1 MSFITIDFETFYD
14 NDCGFK
20 KQNTEEYINDPRF
33 HVIGM
38 GIKVDDDATEWYTGS
53 AVRAVLDRI
62 DWDNSA
68 VLCHNALFDC
78 AILSWHFG
86 VRPAFIYDTLCM
98 ARAIHGV
105 DAGGSLAA
113 LAQRYALGQKGDEVV
128 NAFGMSIHQFTPY
141 ELARYG
147 EYCVN
152 DVELTYKLFHKLMEG
167 HKAGPGSLSLS

>member
-14 NDCGFK
+14 NECGFK

-38 GIKVDDDATEWYTGS
+38 GIKVDDDPTQWYTGS

-62 DWDNSA
+62 DWEESA

-78 AILSWHFG
+78 AILSWHYG
-86 VRPAFIYDTLCM
+86 VRPAYIYDTLCM
-98 ARAIHGV
+98 ARAVHGV

-113 LAQRYALGQKGDEVV
+113 LAQRYALGEKGSEVV
-128 NAFGMSIHQFTPY
+128 NAFGKGLYDFTPD
-141 ELARYG
+141 ELTAYG
-147 EYCVN
+147 EYCKN
-152 DVELTYKLFHKLMEG
+152 DVELCYALFHKLMEG
-167 HKAGPGSLSLS
+167 GKA

>member
-14 NDCGFK
+14 NECGFK
-20 KQNTEEYINDPRF
+20 RQNTEEYINDPRF

-38 GIKVDDDATEWYTGS
+38 GIKVDDGETQWYTGS
-53 AVRAVLDRI
+53 AVRAVLDRQ
-62 DWDNSA
+62 DWEESA
-68 VLCHNALFDC
+68 LLCHNAMFDA

-86 VRPAFIYDTLCM
+86 YRPAFIFDTLCM

-113 LAQRYALGQKGDEVV
+113 LAQRYALGAKGTEVV
-128 NAFGMSIHQFTPY
+128 NAFGKGLHDFTPE
-141 ELARYG
+141 ELAAYG
-147 EYCVN
+147 EYCKN

-167 HKAGPGSLSLS
+167 SEV